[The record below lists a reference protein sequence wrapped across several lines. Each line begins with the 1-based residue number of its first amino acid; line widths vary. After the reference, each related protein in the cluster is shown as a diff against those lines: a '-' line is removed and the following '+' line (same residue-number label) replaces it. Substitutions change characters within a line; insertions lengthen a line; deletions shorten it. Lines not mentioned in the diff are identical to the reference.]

1 MNSDGTQ
8 DARGTHA
15 SPVPRPAGSPE
26 GAGVPP
32 RPTHAPGAPSGAGGP
47 YSAGGPYGTGNPTGP
62 GNPSGPGDA
71 YDKQP
76 APRSAVSEWL
86 DTPRPEARP
95 GIWRFGFRPPKDAS
109 QDSERLSPVTVVG
122 LVIPLVVALVLWS
135 LWRRGAF
142 PYQFTVLRLFT
153 PGDWWWGGTMASA
166 KTTEGAEARVVYD
179 GLFFTLLMYTM
190 GRLGSWP
197 DAVRHFIGRRPQPAR
212 AVYAFVA
219 ALVALSFVFPDAFPL
234 VGWDSLPVVDPLFSL
249 IVLISGSYELFTSAL
264 FTDSLY
270 AVITALVAWPFAKV
284 GGWWPYAKE
293 LLAARRGEAPAQAVV
308 ERPRAQWPALRDA
321 GQTEAADL
329 LSGEVAAGRMNDV
342 DCARVEHAFA
352 LARAGASLGA
362 FRETVLRQGG
372 AAWTHPSGARDLPRR
387 NAAHDLLAG
396 QVRIGRW
403 VSAERAPVPYRDAG
417 AALGADV
424 LGTSLLAVGPSGSG
438 KTRTLIEPV
447 TESLAL
453 RALTGACAVVA
464 VSSAGA
470 PLGSDDHFDVVVRIG
485 DPASVHDLD
494 PYAGCDDPDEAAA
507 ILAEALVGDL
517 ATPQAATALAQLLG
531 PYRAA
536 HGRFPALPALRE
548 LLESPE
554 ALASLRDTLAGNE
567 VMRREL
573 DARIRQTGAPGDA
586 GRALAD
592 RLALLNR
599 PVFAEFLGGSGDAY
613 NARGHGDPTRRGSG
627 HGDAAG
633 PHSTPGAHDE
643 AGPHTTP
650 GAHPRGDDGRTPD
663 AYRAAGP
670 PQYAH
675 ADHSRPTPHS
685 TPAPHRPFSLRALAD
700 HPLRVRIDLP
710 ARGHEEA
717 GRILTRLVLAQF
729 NAVVREDRRAHFACL
744 VLDDATG
751 TVTAESVRHIQR
763 LRSRDA
769 GVVLALRSVGDVPE
783 ALHGPLYGAVGCRMA
798 YAGVTTWDG
807 NRFAQTWGT
816 EWVETTEVAKHTVF
830 ADQPMTRAIHA
841 LRKLVTGKAVTT
853 DAVTVRQVE
862 RERWSASQLAH
873 EVPPGHAVLS
883 LTSVTGEHAPPML
896 VDLRR
901 SQVDVQY

>member
-26 GAGVPP
+26 GVGVPP
-32 RPTHAPGAPSGAGGP
+32 RPTHTPG
-47 YSAGGPYGTGNPTGP
+47 T
-62 GNPSGPGDA
+62 
-71 YDKQP
+71 YDK
-76 APRSAVSEWL
+76 APVVSAVSAWL

-95 GIWRFGFRPPKDAS
+95 GIWRFGFRPPEDTS
-109 QDSERLSPVTVVG
+109 RDGERLSPVTVVG
-122 LVIPLVVALVLWS
+122 LLIPLVVALVLWS
-135 LWRRGAF
+135 LWRRGSF

-153 PGDWWWGGTMASA
+153 PDDWWWGGTLASA

-179 GLFFTLLMYTM
+179 GLFFAVLMYTM

-212 AVYAFVA
+212 ALFALLA
-219 ALVALSFVFPDAFPL
+219 ALVTLSFVFPDAFPL

-270 AVITALVAWPFAKV
+270 AVITALVVWPFAKV

-293 LLAARRGEAPAQAVV
+293 LLAARRGDVAAQAVV
-308 ERPRAQWPALRDA
+308 ELPRAQWPALRDA
-321 GQTEAADL
+321 GLVDAADL

-342 DCARVEHAFA
+342 DCARVEHAFTV
-352 LARAGASLGA
+352 ARAGASLGV

-372 AAWTHPSGARDLPRR
+372 AAWTHPSGARDLSRR
-387 NAAHDLLAG
+387 TALHDLLAG

-403 VSAERAPVPYRDAG
+403 VSAERAPVAYRDAG
-417 AALGADV
+417 AALGTDV

-447 TESLAL
+447 TEALAL
-453 RALTGACAVVA
+453 RALTGACALVA
-464 VSSAGA
+464 VSSPGA
-470 PLGSDDHFDVVVRIG
+470 PLGADDSFDVVIRIG
-485 DPASVHDLD
+485 DRSSVHDLD
-494 PYAGCDDPDEAAA
+494 PYAESDDPDEAAA
-507 ILAEALVGDL
+507 ILSEALVGDL
-517 ATPQAATALAQLLG
+517 DAPQATTALAQLLG
-531 PYRAA
+531 PYKAA
-536 HGRFPALPALRE
+536 HGRFPTFPVLRE
-548 LLESPE
+548 LLEGTE
-554 ALASLRDTLAGNE
+554 TLGALRDALAGDDP
-567 VMRREL
+567 MRREL
-573 DARIRQTGAPGDA
+573 DARIRQTGAPGDV

-592 RLALLNR
+592 RLALLSR
-599 PVFAEFLGGSGDAY
+599 PVFAEFFGG
-613 NARGHGDPTRRGSG
+613 
-627 HGDAAG
+627 
-633 PHSTPGAHDE
+633 
-643 AGPHTTP
+643 
-650 GAHPRGDDGRTPD
+650 DGRVG
-663 AYRAAGP
+663 AG
-670 PQYAH
+670 QGG
-675 ADHSRPTPHS
+675 
-685 TPAPHRPFSLRALAD
+685 APHRAFSLRALAH

-717 GRILTRLVLAQF
+717 GRLLTRLVLAQF
-729 NAVVREDRRAHFACL
+729 NAVVREGRRGHFACL

-763 LRSRDA
+763 LRSLDA
-769 GVVLALRSVGDVPE
+769 GVVLSLRTVGDVPE

-798 YAGVTTWDG
+798 YTGVTTWDG
-807 NRFAQTWGT
+807 SRFAQAWGT
-816 EWVETTEVAKHTVF
+816 EWIETTEVAKHTVF

-873 EVPPGHAVLS
+873 ELPPGHAVLS
-883 LTSVTGEHAPPML
+883 LTAVTGEHAPPML
-896 VDLRR
+896 VDLRG
-901 SQVDVQY
+901 